1 MSLLSV
7 CSTYYRTSY
16 ICTTTNSLSFKKSH
30 FGRSTELQIPQICKK
45 NLVKYFGQI
54 ISLKKL
60 TRNYTMFKKMSKNT
74 NTGIIQTRDSNHT
87 NLKLHF
93 FPSILEHYES
103 QNWSNFVIWHCC
115 LMMILR
121 FLKEIQI
128 IIFSVLYNWMPT
140 YPFLKIRRYFLIEVK
155 IGKSCRWDFY
165 F

>member
-93 FPSILEHYES
+93 FSLNSRALWVPKLIKFCDLTLLSYDDFAIFEGNPNYYFFSSIQLNAYIPIFKDKEVFSNWS
-103 QNWSNFVIWHCC
+103 QNRKK
-115 LMMILR
+115 L
-121 FLKEIQI
+121 
-128 IIFSVLYNWMPT
+128 
-140 YPFLKIRRYFLIEVK
+140 
-155 IGKSCRWDFY
+155 
-165 F
+165 